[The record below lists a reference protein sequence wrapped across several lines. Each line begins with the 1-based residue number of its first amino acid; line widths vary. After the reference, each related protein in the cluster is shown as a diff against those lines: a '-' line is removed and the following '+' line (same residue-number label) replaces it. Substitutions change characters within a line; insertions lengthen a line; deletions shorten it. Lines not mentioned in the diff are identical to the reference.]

1 VVLGLDACTAIGIV
15 VNELVANA
23 AEHAFAAAG
32 GGRIVVRLGPDGR
45 GGIEV
50 SVEDDGVGVPPGAE
64 GSSVGLG
71 VARRLVERIGG
82 SLALR
87 SGPGRTTWAIAL
99 PAPAKR

>member
-1 VVLGLDACTAIGIV
+1 M
-15 VNELVANA
+15 ANA
-23 AEHAFAAAG
+23 AEHAFPATG
-32 GGRIVVRLGPDGR
+32 GGRIVVRLARDGH
-45 GGIEV
+45 GGAEV

-87 SGPGRTTWAIAL
+87 SGPGRTVWAIAL
-99 PAPAKR
+99 PGGVKR